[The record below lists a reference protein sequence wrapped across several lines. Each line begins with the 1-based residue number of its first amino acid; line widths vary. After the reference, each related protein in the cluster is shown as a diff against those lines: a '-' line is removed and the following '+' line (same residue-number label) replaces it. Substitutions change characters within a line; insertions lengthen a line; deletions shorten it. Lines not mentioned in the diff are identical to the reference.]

1 MPRENISD
9 DSDYESNKECKSQQK
24 KKPKQKNTKI

>member
-9 DSDYESNKECKSQQK
+9 DSDYESNKEGKSLKK
-24 KKPKQKNTKI
+24 KKPK